1 MTGSHELV
9 EIEGGQLPPG
19 TTVGSLAVDSAQI
32 RTAYWPAA
40 DPARS
45 KGTILLFSGRTE
57 FIEKYGEVIG
67 ELIDRGFAVAT
78 LDWRGQGLSSRAE
91 ENRFKGH
98 VNDFAEFDAD
108 AHAFVKQFVIPSCPA
123 PYYLLAHS
131 MGGNIALRYLAS
143 ADCIVDRAILVAPM
157 TGVHTKP
164 FPKWVAR
171 FIAWAGSGLGMKD
184 RFVPGGAGIDPTEE
198 KFEEN
203 AVTSDARRFERYK
216 SFINTEKDLA
226 LGAPTVGWLSAAFRT
241 MRDACAPESLAKIKC
256 PVLIMSAEGDTIAD
270 SDTHAPVAQAI
281 PLGEICTVSGAKHE
295 ILMERDDIR
304 SEFWTQFDRFVSPA
318 AEANAMPQEA

>member
-1 MTGSHELV
+1 MAGREELIN
-9 EIEGGQLPPG
+9 IEGAQVPPG
-19 TTVGSLAVDSAQI
+19 ATVGSLAVDSAQI
-32 RTAYWPAA
+32 RTAFWLPV

-78 LDWRGQGLSSRAE
+78 LDWRGQGLSSRAD

-108 AHAFVKQFVIPSCPA
+108 TQAFVKEIVTPNCPA
-123 PYYLLAHS
+123 PYFLLAHS

-143 ADCIVDRAILVAPM
+143 TDCIVDRAVLVAPM

-164 FPKWVAR
+164 YPKWIAR
-171 FIAWAGSGLGMKD
+171 FIAWAGSALRMKD
-184 RFVPGGAGIDPTEE
+184 RFMPGGASIDPTEE
-198 KFEEN
+198 KFESN
-203 AVTSDARRFERYK
+203 AVTSDERRFQRYK
-216 SFINTEKDLA
+216 SLITSERDLA
-226 LGAPTVGWLSAAFRT
+226 LGAPSVGWVSAAFQT
-241 MRDACAPESLAKIKC
+241 MKEVREPDHLAKIRC
-256 PVLIMSAEGDTIAD
+256 PVLIMSAAGDTIAD
-270 SDTHAPVAQAI
+270 STTHAPVAQAI
-281 PLGEICTVSGAKHE
+281 PHGEVFSVPGAKHE

-304 SEFWTQFDRFVSPA
+304 SEFWKQFDRFMARS
-318 AEANAMPQEA
+318 QEA